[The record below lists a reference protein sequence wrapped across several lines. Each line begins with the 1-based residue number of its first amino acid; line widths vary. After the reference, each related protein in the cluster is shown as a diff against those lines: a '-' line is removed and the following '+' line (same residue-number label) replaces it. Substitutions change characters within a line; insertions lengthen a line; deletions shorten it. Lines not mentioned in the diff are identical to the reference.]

1 MPFSQRKNTIFL
13 LERFRRL
20 FCLYIL
26 SVKPISDTFP
36 LIKLLSEVFISMI
49 ELIIKK
55 INTIGRIEK
64 AIHFFKS
71 EILKLL
77 N

>member
-1 MPFSQRKNTIFL
+1 
-13 LERFRRL
+13 
-20 FCLYIL
+20 
-26 SVKPISDTFP
+26 
-36 LIKLLSEVFISMI
+36 LLSEVFISMI